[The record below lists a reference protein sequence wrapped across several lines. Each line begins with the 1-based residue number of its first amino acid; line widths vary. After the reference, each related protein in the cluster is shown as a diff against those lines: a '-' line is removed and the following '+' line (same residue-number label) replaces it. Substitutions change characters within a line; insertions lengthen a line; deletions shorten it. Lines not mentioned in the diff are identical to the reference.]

1 MSNKQRTN
9 NFHKLDDNEVS
20 NKAMIYSIIPAVIVW
35 LLIIVPIAV
44 IYIVYVEP
52 MEIEGSLKIPEWL
65 VTPAA
70 ILIIGLLA
78 FLWKLFVV
86 IFSKKLNKKK

>member
-1 MSNKQRTN
+1 
-9 NFHKLDDNEVS
+9 
-20 NKAMIYSIIPAVIVW
+20 
-35 LLIIVPIAV
+35 
-44 IYIVYVEP
+44 